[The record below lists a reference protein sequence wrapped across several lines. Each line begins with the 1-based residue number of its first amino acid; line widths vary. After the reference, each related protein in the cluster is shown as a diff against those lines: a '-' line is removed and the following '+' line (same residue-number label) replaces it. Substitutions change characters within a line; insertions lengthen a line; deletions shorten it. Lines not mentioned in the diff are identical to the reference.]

1 MQVEGDREVRAGK
14 LKEENL
20 DGMGDLLAR
29 GSLDTGLQ
37 HSANLL
43 VSLQPGSRQALLS
56 AVNTGMLTSVSV
68 KKDQIHRQYTGVLIA
83 GRLKALTG

>member
-20 DGMGDLLAR
+20 DDMGDALAQ

-43 VSLQPGSRQALLS
+43 ISLQPGSRRALLS
-56 AVNTGMLTSVSV
+56 AVNTGTLTSVSAR
-68 KKDQIHRQYTGVLIA
+68 KDRIHPQ
-83 GRLKALTG
+83 